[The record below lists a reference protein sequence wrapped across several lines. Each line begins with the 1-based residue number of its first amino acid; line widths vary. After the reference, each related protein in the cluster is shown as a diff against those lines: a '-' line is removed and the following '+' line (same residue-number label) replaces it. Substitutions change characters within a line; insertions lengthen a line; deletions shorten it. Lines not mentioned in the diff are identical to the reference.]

1 MHGATPRHSQVC
13 DPRPP
18 IADVM
23 SFIVALESTA
33 QWETSRARA
42 WAYMKALARPDSAC
56 APEASHAA
64 VSQAHTIDTGASI
77 PDDGRRKLKA
87 RSRPKMIEMLV
98 WR

>member
-1 MHGATPRHSQVC
+1 MSASIARRNASA
-13 DPRPP
+13 RPSLRSAAISP

-23 SFIVALESTA
+23 SFTVALESTA

-64 VSQAHTIDTGASI
+64 VSQADTIEPARRSPTM
-77 PDDGRRKLKA
+77 DG
-87 RSRPKMIEMLV
+87 EN
-98 WR
+98 